1 MNGSLRLLIKI
12 GRRLFD
18 TKSGSSTLIAN
29 LLGAAAVVVLAA
41 HGNRHVGA
49 VLALVALGLIVAG
62 APRPWLRP
70 WRHPEPAGKYPLA
83 RLTVVFCA
91 LFLARRVGGVAWNE
105 WLTGALLMTVLLVE
119 ASMLVLGDEAFARVS
134 NLPTYKLR
142 SAPVVQL
149 GVAAW
154 LTAAGSVLGVAAGAW
169 NITAWPAFAVAV
181 AAFGAA
187 VVTGLDTVAMF
198 SRTRGGASPVTAA
211 LNEYAPVFVLYWQ
224 APPNESAYQ
233 VAMWLPY
240 LQRLGVP
247 FFVLVRTPQNFAEVS
262 ALTDAP
268 VVHERRLEDLDRV
281 VVASLRT
288 AFYVNTAV
296 VNCHLVRYVHLTH
309 IQLNH
314 GDSDKMAS
322 TNQVFRMFD
331 KNFVAGQAA
340 IDRFEHNGVAVPKD
354 MFEIVGRPQVAAIRP
369 AAGPISA
376 VTAPTVMYA
385 PTWAGFYVKPNY
397 SSLRHGRQ
405 IVKALVDRGCTVIF
419 RSHPFNDHEPKLK
432 SLANEIR
439 ELLEAD
445 AERTGRP
452 HLYGAA
458 AETDRSIVECFNLSD
473 ALVSDVSSVPNDF
486 LYSEK
491 PFAMVA
497 VSDAAESFADEFP
510 IAQAAY
516 VIDAYK
522 HKPANLD
529 DVLDQML
536 GSDPVAD
543 RRRDLK
549 IYYLG
554 DFDPEQRF
562 LEIARGYLG

>member
-18 TKSGSSTLIAN
+18 TSSGSSTLIAN
-29 LLGAAAVVVLAA
+29 LLGATSVVVVAA
-41 HGNRHVGA
+41 HGNRHVAAG
-49 VLALVALGLIVAG
+49 LALATLALIVAG
-62 APRPWLRP
+62 EPGPWLRP
-70 WRHPEPAGKYPLA
+70 WCNEEPAGKYSLA

-91 LFLARRVGGVAWNE
+91 LMLDRRVGGVSWHE
-105 WLTGALLMTVLLVE
+105 WMAGALLLVTLLVE
-119 ASMLVLGDEAFARVS
+119 TSVIALGDEAYARVA
-134 NLPTYKLR
+134 NLPTYRLR
-142 SAPVVQL
+142 SAPLVPL
-149 GVAAW
+149 GVSAW
-154 LTAAGSVLGVAAGAW
+154 LTGVASVLALAGGAW
-169 NITAWPAFAVAV
+169 GLSAWPAFVVALL
-181 AAFGAA
+181 AFGCALA
-187 VVTGLDTVAMF
+187 TGLDTVAMF
-198 SRTRGGASPVTAA
+198 SRTRGGTSPVTAA

-247 FFVLVRTPQNFAEVS
+247 FFVLVRTSANFAEVT

-281 VVASLRT
+281 VVPSLRT

-331 KNFVAGQAA
+331 RNFVAGQAA

-405 IVKALVDRGCTVIF
+405 IVKALLDRGCTVIF

-445 AERTGRP
+445 VERTGRP

-522 HKPANLD
+522 HKPANLG

-549 IYYLG
+549 VYYLG
-554 DFDPEQRF
+554 DFDPEERF
-562 LEIARGYLG
+562 LQVARTYL